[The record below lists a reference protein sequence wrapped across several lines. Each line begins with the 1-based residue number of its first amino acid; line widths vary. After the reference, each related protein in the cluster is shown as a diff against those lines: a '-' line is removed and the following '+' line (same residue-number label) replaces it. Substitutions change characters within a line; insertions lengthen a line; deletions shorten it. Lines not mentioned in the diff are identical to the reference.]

1 MQSAKD
7 KLNESIFIKE
17 IGIDFEWHEI
27 DDLIMS
33 DANILRPTV
42 GYGFEFIVDE
52 VFRDNLNI
60 NLSGGSGDTDVDK
73 FFLKDKKK
81 VTMQIKTPVKNS
93 IKDGVKF
100 NIQLHKSHG
109 NETRPK
115 NLYPIDFFVCTYY
128 KLLTLPLYLWWML
141 FHLTC

>member
-1 MQSAKD
+1 MPSAED

-42 GYGFEFIVDE
+42 GYSFEFIVDE

-60 NLSGGSGDTDVDK
+60 NLFGGSGDTDVY
-73 FFLKDKKK
+73 KD
-81 VTMQIKTPVKNS
+81 P
-93 IKDGVKF
+93 
-100 NIQLHKSHG
+100 
-109 NETRPK
+109 
-115 NLYPIDFFVCTYY
+115 YTY
-128 KLLTLPLYLWWML
+128 KGKCRSVNRLPSE
-141 FHLTC
+141 